1 MTHYETL
8 GVPHDATLV
17 QIKAAYRRLASQH
30 HPDREGGDKDK
41 AAAVNDAYACLS
53 DAERRRRYDEGG
65 EDTHAGPSPEERRR
79 VEIQTALLTALKAA
93 VSHDDVEAIGL
104 IALTRGR
111 LEGAINQAQG
121 QSKEIGKAIGR
132 LERLKKR
139 TRRKVDTA
147 DDLVQMM
154 LDGQLQ
160 DLQRALVAAKDADE
174 TMGEALK
181 LLEAYE
187 EDTIEPQIR
196 PRKSVEQDLLASM
209 ISQHFGSGG
218 NGFRF

>member
-8 GVPHDATLV
+8 GVASDATHA

-53 DAERRRRYDEGG
+53 DTERRRRYDESGQDG
-65 EDTHAGPSPEERRR
+65 HTGPSPEEQRRI
-79 VEIQTALLTALKAA
+79 EIQTALLSALKAA
-93 VSHDDVEAIGL
+93 IAHDDVEELGL

-121 QSKEIGKAIGR
+121 QSKEIAKAIGR

-139 TRRKVDTA
+139 TRRKADGA

-160 DLQRALVAAKDADE
+160 DLQRALAAAKDADQ

-181 LLEAYE
+181 LLEVYE

-196 PRKSVEQDLLASM
+196 PRKRVEQDLLASM
-209 ISQHFGSGG
+209 ISQHFGTSGY
-218 NGFRF
+218 RF